1 MSSAQDA
8 GPLQETL
15 AAMVRGEA
23 QAREILT
30 AYCKHL
36 YAKLGTYEA
45 VALASG
51 LDRRTVKKH
60 VEGN

>member
-1 MSSAQDA
+1 
-8 GPLQETL
+8 
-15 AAMVRGEA
+15 MVRGEA

-60 VEGN
+60 VEGG